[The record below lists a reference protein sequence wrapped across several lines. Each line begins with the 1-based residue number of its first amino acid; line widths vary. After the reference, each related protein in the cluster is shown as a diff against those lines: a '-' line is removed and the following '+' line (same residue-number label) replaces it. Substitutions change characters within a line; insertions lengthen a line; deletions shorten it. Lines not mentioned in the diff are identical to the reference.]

1 MEEDHGRREQTA
13 LWDRFGQA
21 LGDMGTVTQSI
32 WRRNMVLWSDVSR
45 HLRSDRYTPEEMA
58 ADAAR
63 ALAVAVDNAADIWS
77 LLSRAPEREWVT
89 AGLPTAFLF
98 FARRDQGATT
108 HIPPEPVLLHVPS
121 GEAEDLPDRAQFS
134 LNGPSQD
141 GVQAL
146 QTCLAVRL
154 QAPRTYLLEPHDVK
168 RLVPGVYDGLIYLV
182 DPPRPLADLRII
194 VG

>member
-1 MEEDHGRREQTA
+1 MEDEHSRREQTA
-13 LWDRFGQA
+13 AWDRVGQL
-21 LGDMGTVTQSI
+21 LGDMGAVTQTI

-63 ALAVAVDNAADIWS
+63 ALAVAVDNATDVWS
-77 LLSRAPEREWVT
+77 LVARMPEREQVA

-98 FARRDQGATT
+98 FTRRDQGATT
-108 HIPPEPVLLHVPS
+108 HIPPEPVLLRAPS
-121 GEAEDLPDRAQFS
+121 GEADDLPDRARIS
-134 LNGPSQD
+134 LSGPDRD

-146 QTCLAVRL
+146 ETCLAVRL
-154 QAPRTYLLEPHDVK
+154 QAPRTYLLEPHGVK
-168 RLVPGVYDGLIYLV
+168 RLVPGVYDGLVYLT
-182 DPPRPLADLRII
+182 DPPRPLADLRVI